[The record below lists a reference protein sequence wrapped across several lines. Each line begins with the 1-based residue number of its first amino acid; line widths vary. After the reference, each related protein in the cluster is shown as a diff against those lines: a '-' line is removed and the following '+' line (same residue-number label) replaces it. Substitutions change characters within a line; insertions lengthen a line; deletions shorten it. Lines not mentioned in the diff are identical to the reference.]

1 MEIQLSTLPLRL
13 PQGATIRLEAAR
25 GVVVRVR
32 SGRLWLTEQGLPED
46 LFVGPGEAV
55 RLRGN
60 GRVVVQA
67 DESSCIELAGL
78 RTQWHFTPRR
88 RAAVLAAAPLR
99 AMARAAR
106 TALAHWRR
114 GAGWMPV
121 PPPSALL
128 R

>member
-13 PQGATIRLEAAR
+13 AQGATIRLEAAR

-32 SGRLWLTEQGLPED
+32 SGRLWLTEQGMPED
-46 LFVGPGEAV
+46 LFLGPGEAV

-60 GRVVVQA
+60 GRAVVQA
-67 DESSCIELAGL
+67 DESSCFELDGL
-78 RTQWHFTPRR
+78 RTRWRFE
-88 RAAVLAAAPLR
+88 LAAAPLH
-99 AMARAAR
+99 AMAGAARAALTHCR
-106 TALAHWRR
+106 S
-114 GAGWMPV
+114 GAGWMPA